1 MTGPLP
7 ALRGLAERHL
17 GSCRLMALPGGDRP
31 GQRVARFRAADG
43 REYIAKQHS
52 AAEKHRREVHAY
64 RHWAPALGPSAPR
77 LVAVDQATMTVLITA
92 LPGQLVE
99 GAGDAASHR
108 QAGGLLRSFH
118 DVEPLRP
125 LDSFQHWL
133 ISRIARWREQCL
145 PLLSAR
151 ERQVIDQHL
160 AMLHGLGAPPG
171 GPCHLDYQPR
181 NWVTD
186 HAGTLRVIDF
196 EHARIDLQAR
206 DLVRLYFR
214 CWPSHPGLREAF
226 LDGYGRPLT
235 DQEDR
240 WIRCCGAI
248 DVLTALVRGAQADDA
263 AMTAHGR
270 ATLRQLSGRRPD
282 G

>member
-1 MTGPLP
+1 MTGPFP
-7 ALRGLAERHL
+7 ALRDLAGRHL
-17 GSCRLMALPGGDRP
+17 GPCRLVALPGGDRP

-43 REYIAKQHS
+43 QEYIAKQHS

-64 RHWAPALGPSAPR
+64 RRWAPALAANAPQ
-77 LVAVDQATMTVLITA
+77 LIAADQATMTVLITA
-92 LPGQLVE
+92 LPGQPVD
-99 GAGDAASHR
+99 GAGDIWNHR
-108 QAGGLLRSFH
+108 QAGVLLRAFH
-118 DVEPLRP
+118 DAEPPRP

-133 ISRIARWREQCL
+133 ASRIAWWRGQCL
-145 PLLSAR
+145 PLLSAW

-160 AMLHGLGAPPG
+160 ATLHGLGAPPG

-196 EHARIDLQAR
+196 EHARIDLPAR

-214 CWPSHPGLREAF
+214 CWPPHPGLREAF

-235 DQEDR
+235 DQEDL

-248 DVLTALVRGAQADDA
+248 DVLTALVRGAQNDDA

-270 ATLRQLSGRRPD
+270 ATLRQLSAGSLD
-282 G
+282 A

>member
-17 GSCRLMALPGGDRP
+17 GPCRLVALLGGDRP

-43 REYIAKQHS
+43 RECIAKQHS

-64 RHWAPALGPSAPR
+64 RRWAPALGANAPQ
-77 LVAVDQATMTVLITA
+77 LLAADQATMTVLITA
-92 LPGQLVE
+92 LPGQPVH
-99 GAGDAASHR
+99 GAGDIRSHR
-108 QAGGLLRSFH
+108 QAGVLLRAFH
-118 DVEPLRP
+118 DAEPPRP
-125 LDSFQHWL
+125 LDGFQHWL
-133 ISRIARWREQCL
+133 TSRISWWRDQCL
-145 PLLSAR
+145 PLLSVR
-151 ERQVIDQHL
+151 ERQVIDHHL
-160 AMLHGLGAPPG
+160 AALHGLSAPPG

-226 LDGYGRPLT
+226 LD
-235 DQEDR
+235 
-240 WIRCCGAI
+240 
-248 DVLTALVRGAQADDA
+248 
-263 AMTAHGR
+263 
-270 ATLRQLSGRRPD
+270 
-282 G
+282 

>member
-1 MTGPLP
+1 MTGTLP

-17 GSCRLMALPGGDRP
+17 GSCRLVALPGGDRP

-43 REYIAKQHS
+43 REYIVKQHS
-52 AAEKHRREVHAY
+52 AAEKHQREVHAY
-64 RHWAPALGPSAPR
+64 RHWAPALRANAPQ
-77 LVAVDQATMTVLITA
+77 LLAADQTTRTVLITA

-99 GAGDAASHR
+99 GTGDAASHR
-108 QAGGLLRSFH
+108 QAGFLLRSFH
-118 DVEPLRP
+118 NAEPPRP
-125 LDSFQHWL
+125 LDGFQRWL
-133 ISRIARWREQCL
+133 TSRIAWWREQCL

-151 ERQVIDQHL
+151 ERQIIDKHL
-160 AMLHGLGAPPG
+160 ATLHELGAPPG

-186 HAGTLRVIDF
+186 QAGALGVIDF

-214 CWPSHPGLREAF
+214 CWPSDPGLREAF

-235 DQEDR
+235 DQEDH

-248 DVLTALVRGAQADDA
+248 DVLTALVRGAQADDP
-263 AMTAHGR
+263 AMTTHGR
-270 ATLRQLSGRRPD
+270 ATLRRLSGGGQD
-282 G
+282 A

>member
-206 DLVRLYFR
+206 DLVPAVRLV
-214 CWPSHPGLREAF
+214 
-226 LDGYGRPLT
+226 
-235 DQEDR
+235 DR
-240 WIRCCGAI
+240 G
-248 DVLTALVRGAQADDA
+248 
-263 AMTAHGR
+263 
-270 ATLRQLSGRRPD
+270 
-282 G
+282 